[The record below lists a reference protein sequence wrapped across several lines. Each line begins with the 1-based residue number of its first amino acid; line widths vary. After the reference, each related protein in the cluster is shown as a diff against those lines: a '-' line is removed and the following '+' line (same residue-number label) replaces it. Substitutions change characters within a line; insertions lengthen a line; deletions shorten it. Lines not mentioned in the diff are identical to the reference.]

1 MNQRK
6 CPTCGEYLSEDAIF
20 CPNCGNKISDG
31 VAAEQE
37 EAIQKETTLQ
47 EKTVSQESEQVVSS
61 GKKPRKKPSRKSI
74 IIITVVSV
82 VFVAIIAFVAWYLV
96 DQHNKQIWEQ
106 EHQKYSVNIVIS
118 AKGYD
123 PATSTPIPIH
133 IEGTDFEG
141 NTVSEDHLIGS
152 QSAESLL
159 FMRGTYSLTVVSSP
173 ITSDGTVYSVPDAA
187 ATFEITGETTESTEG
202 EAEDG
207 SSDNSNNENTDGSIE
222 IGSVSDGSN
231 ETNTVAAINIAFE
244 PMDPLSVTNEYI
256 ESIAIAL
263 IDAGMDKASVQQ
275 FKDAAIA
282 KVQQASEEQRK
293 QEIASKIE
301 ELEAEYT
308 AAENYNVIVDPNGG
322 QSSDN
327 EAAQKHYEKWDSVM
341 NDIYDYLSSVL
352 SEANAAQLASEQADW
367 EDYRSAEMEKSRQ
380 SGMGSSFTPSFVY
393 TTGSNVTAD
402 RARTLLDQLYTL
414 V

>member
-6 CPTCGEYLSEDAIF
+6 CPTCGEYLPEDAVF

-37 EAIQKETTLQ
+37 EAIQKEAILQ

-61 GKKPRKKPSRKSI
+61 GKKPRKKPSRKS

>member
-37 EAIQKETTLQ
+37 EAIQKEAILQ

-61 GKKPRKKPSRKSI
+61 GKKPRKKPSRKS